1 MTGQAIVGIDDTD
14 TLEGEGTNQLARRLA
29 ARMPAGFRVA
39 AVLRHQLLVDARI
52 PYTSHNGSA
61 SLLIQVAAGH
71 DADELV
77 APVEAEMRAWFQEGS
92 DPGLCIA
99 SDVPDPVRDWGRRCQ
114 HALVTQRAARALAA
128 GHGLYLRGLGGT
140 EDGVVGALAAV
151 GLAAAGE
158 DGRVVHLAGWPWPD
172 ELRGS
177 QPVAAILARGIRE
190 LREVGSG
197 APVAARTVDV
207 GKHLRPS
214 WRGGKP
220 VLFVERVDGGG
231 EWRAVKLP

>member
-1 MTGQAIVGIDDTD
+1 MIFVGIDDTD

-29 ARMPAGFRVA
+29 ARMPDGFRA
-39 AVLRHQLLVDARI
+39 QAVLRHQLLVDPRI
-52 PYTSHNGSA
+52 PYTSHNGCA
-61 SLLIQVAAGH
+61 SLLVQMDAGH
-71 DADELV
+71 APDELI
-77 APVEAEMRAWFQEGS
+77 APVEAQMRASFQEGS

-99 SDVPDPVRDWGRRCQ
+99 ADVPEPVRAWGLRCQ
-114 HALVTQRAARALAA
+114 SAVVAQDEARALAA
-128 GHGLYLRGLGGT
+128 AHGLYLRGLGGT
-140 EDGVVGALAAV
+140 EDGLVGALAAV

-172 ELRGS
+172 ELRGP
-177 QPVAAILARGIRE
+177 QPLAAILARGIRE
-190 LREVGSG
+190 LREFGSG
-197 APVAARTVDV
+197 APVEAGSVDV

-220 VLFVERVDGGG
+220 VLFVERAGDGQ